1 MRRFWLIALLLAA
14 SPASAAWLKLDR
26 TQDGFLFTGAEDG
39 EPFSFTIPGK
49 VVRTAKDSDRAFAE
63 IDGVLVQVLLA
74 PTEEPGSP
82 SGLDAHASTERKY
95 LESLGAKV
103 SSSSS
108 CSHMALRHQE
118 WSSEFAGRTTYY
130 LTVNAGRR
138 ILVLAVVA
146 ASTDIPPSSALNTLG
161 AVCSSLTAT

>member
-1 MRRFWLIALLLAA
+1 MRRFWLLALLLSA

-39 EPFSFTIPGK
+39 EPFSFTVPGK
-49 VVRTAKDSDRAFAE
+49 EVRTTKDGDRAFAE

-74 PTEEPGSP
+74 PTEAPGSA
-82 SGLDAHASTERKY
+82 SGLHAHVSAEKEY

-103 SSSSS
+103 SRSSS
-108 CSHMALRHQE
+108 CSHMTLRHQE

-130 LTVNAGRR
+130 LTVNAGSR
-138 ILVLAVVA
+138 ILVVTVVA
-146 ASTDIPPSSALNTLG
+146 ASTTIPPSSDLKTLG
-161 AVCSSLTAT
+161 AVCSSLTAN

>member
-1 MRRFWLIALLLAA
+1 MRRFWLLALLLSA

-39 EPFSFTIPGK
+39 EPFSFTVPGK
-49 VVRTAKDSDRAFAE
+49 EVRTTRDGDRAFAE

-74 PTEEPGSP
+74 PAEVPGSA
-82 SGLDAHASTERKY
+82 SGLDAHASTEKRY

-103 SSSSS
+103 SRSSS

-130 LTVNAGRR
+130 LTVNTGRR
-138 ILVLAVVA
+138 ILVVAVVA
-146 ASTDIPPSSALNTLG
+146 ASTAIPPSSALETLG